1 MKMVDPNSP
10 TPQGPRRPVAV
21 LGTLLPHLHPERH
34 HVYRDVTALALL
46 AALIAA
52 GFGSLPVAL
61 VLTAVALPAAVL
73 VYIHDHRLWHDEPIT
88 VIVVA
93 FGLSL
98 LLGVG
103 VGLLETHFIHLV
115 TAGSIHYHLPSVPRI
130 LELGLLVPVAAFI
143 AVVIAPLVI
152 SARPSFR
159 HPLDVVVAGS
169 LSGAALSL
177 GLSVV
182 VQHGA
187 FTHVQVTA
195 GDPAHVAFI
204 ALTLGF
210 LQPIVLAT
218 AGTVGVLGLRRLGVN
233 PVTGVIEGLA
243 LVVAYEL
250 ATTVLHPY
258 GTRGIVL
265 TALAAFVLA
274 AAGLVAARNALHAAL
289 LADAGADAEATEAAG
304 VEHRL
309 HAGLVAAIVAAVV
322 VIAAVVSV
330 AVALSG
336 PSTRPAPPGE
346 GGSGRIAPHSAAA
359 ARSIHPAVGKFDQ
372 SLWGRVALASTT
384 TSLAA
389 GTATTI
395 NLVNGINMTVAPGWT
410 VTHQGQQ
417 SADLFNSDQ
426 SAALF
431 VLAGAADASDIVQ
444 ESASLINQDIQ
455 SSGLTNVQQRPAQ
468 PQPLQG
474 KNFQQLLEVDYTA
487 NIQTAQG
494 TDQIYGGWVT
504 LYNSITGAS
513 GFFNLYAGS
522 HDAFKAAL
530 PDAASM
536 MVSME

>member
-1 MKMVDPNSP
+1 MVSPSNP
-10 TPQGPRRPVAV
+10 TPEVSRRPVAV

-88 VIVVA
+88 VIVVV

-115 TAGSIHYHLPSVPRI
+115 TAGSTHYHLPSVPRI
-130 LELGLLVPVAAFI
+130 LELGLLVPVAAFV

-152 SARPSFR
+152 SGRPSFR

-218 AGTVGVLGLRRLGVN
+218 AATVAVLGLRRLGVS
-233 PVTGVIEGLA
+233 PVLGVIEGLV

-289 LADAGADAEATEAAG
+289 LADTGADAQGTDAPD

-309 HAGLVAAIVAAVV
+309 HAGLVRAIVAAVV

-359 ARSIHPAVGKFDQ
+359 ARSIPPGVGKLDQ
-372 SLWGRVALASTT
+372 SPWGRVALASTT

-389 GTATTI
+389 GTAATI

-431 VLAGAADASDIVQ
+431 VVAGGADASDIGQ
-444 ESASLINQDIQ
+444 ESTSLINQNIQ

-487 NIQTAQG
+487 NIQTDQG

>member
-1 MKMVDPNSP
+1 MVNPNSP
-10 TPQGPRRPVAV
+10 TPQGLRRPVAV

-52 GFGSLPVAL
+52 AFGSLPVAL

-93 FGLSL
+93 FALSL
-98 LLGVG
+98 LLGVA
-103 VGLLETHFIHLV
+103 VGLLETHFIHLAAV
-115 TAGSIHYHLPSVPRI
+115 GSIRYQLPPVPRI
-130 LELGLLVPVAAFI
+130 LKLGVLVPVAAFV

-159 HPLDVVVAGS
+159 HPLDVVVACS

-218 AGTVGVLGLRRLGVN
+218 AATVGVLGLRRLGVS
-233 PVTGVIEGLA
+233 PVLGLLEGLV

-265 TALAAFVLA
+265 TALAAFLLA
-274 AAGLVAARNALHAAL
+274 GAGLVAARNALHAAL
-289 LADAGADAEATEAAG
+289 LADTGADAQGMQAPA

-309 HAGLVAAIVAAVV
+309 HAGVVTAIVTVVV

-346 GGSGRIAPHSAAA
+346 GGIGRIAPHSAAA
-359 ARSIHPAVGKFDQ
+359 ARSIRPGIGKFGQ
-372 SLWGRVALASTT
+372 SPWGRVALVSTT

-389 GTATTI
+389 GTASTI
-395 NLVNGINMTVAPGWT
+395 NLVDGINMTVAPGWT
-410 VTHQGQQ
+410 VVHQGDQ
-417 SADLFNSDQ
+417 SADLFNSYQ

-431 VLAGAADASDIVQ
+431 VVVAGVDASDIGQ
-444 ESASLINQDIQ
+444 ESTSLINQSIQ
-455 SSGLTNVQQRPAQ
+455 TAGLTNVHQRPAPVQ
-468 PQPLQG
+468 SLQG
-474 KNFQQLLEVDYTA
+474 RNFQQLLEVDYTA
-487 NIQTAQG
+487 NIQTDQG

-504 LYNSITGAS
+504 LYNSKTGAS
-513 GFFNLYAGS
+513 GFFNLYADS
-522 HDAFKAAL
+522 RNAFEQAL
-530 PDAASM
+530 ADAASM

>member
-1 MKMVDPNSP
+1 MKMVNPNSP

-52 GFGSLPVAL
+52 AFGSLPVAL

-93 FGLSL
+93 FALSL
-98 LLGVG
+98 LLGVA
-103 VGLLETHFIHLV
+103 VGLLETHFIHLAAV
-115 TAGSIHYHLPSVPRI
+115 GSIRYQLPPVPRI
-130 LELGLLVPVAAFI
+130 LKLGVLVPVAAFV

-159 HPLDVVVAGS
+159 HPLDVVVACS

-218 AGTVGVLGLRRLGVN
+218 AATVGVLGLRRLGVS
-233 PVTGVIEGLA
+233 PVLGLIEGLV

-250 ATTVLHPY
+250 ATTLLHPY

-265 TALAAFVLA
+265 TALAAFLLA
-274 AAGLVAARNALHAAL
+274 GAGLVAARNALHAAL
-289 LADAGADAEATEAAG
+289 LADTGADAQGMQAPA

-309 HAGLVAAIVAAVV
+309 HAGVVTAIVTVVV

-346 GGSGRIAPHSAAA
+346 GGIGRIAPHSAAA
-359 ARSIHPAVGKFDQ
+359 ARSIRPGIGKFGQ
-372 SLWGRVALASTT
+372 SPWGRVALVSTM

-389 GTATTI
+389 GTASTI
-395 NLVNGINMTVAPGWT
+395 NLVDGINMTVAPGWT
-410 VTHQGQQ
+410 VVHQGDQ
-417 SADLFNSDQ
+417 SADLFNSYQ

-431 VLAGAADASDIVQ
+431 VVVAGVDASDIGQ
-444 ESASLINQDIQ
+444 ESTSLINQSIQ
-455 SSGLTNVQQRPAQ
+455 TAGLTNVHQRPAPVQ
-468 PQPLQG
+468 SLQG
-474 KNFQQLLEVDYTA
+474 RNFQQLLEVDYTA

-504 LYNSITGAS
+504 LYNSKTGAS
-513 GFFNLYAGS
+513 GFFNLYADS
-522 HDAFKAAL
+522 RNAFEQAL
-530 PDAASM
+530 ADAASM

>member
-1 MKMVDPNSP
+1 MVSPSSP
-10 TPQGPRRPVAV
+10 TPEGSRRPVAV

-34 HVYRDVTALALL
+34 HVYRDVIALALL

-52 GFGSLPVAL
+52 AFGSLPAAL

-98 LLGVG
+98 LLGVA
-103 VGLLETHFIHLV
+103 VGLLETHFIHFV
-115 TAGSIHYHLPSVPRI
+115 AVGSIRYQLPPVPRI
-130 LELGLLVPVAAFI
+130 LELGLLIPVAAFV
-143 AVVIAPLVI
+143 AVVIAPLVV

-218 AGTVGVLGLRRLGVN
+218 AATVGVLGLRRLGVS
-233 PVTGVIEGLA
+233 PVLGVIEGLA

-250 ATTVLHPY
+250 ATTLLQPY

-265 TALAAFVLA
+265 TALAAFLLA
-274 AAGLVAARNALHAAL
+274 GAGLVAARNALHAAL
-289 LADAGADAEATEAAG
+289 LADTRADAQATEAHD
-304 VEHRL
+304 VEPRL
-309 HAGLVAAIVAAVV
+309 HAGVVTAIVAAVV
-322 VIAAVVSV
+322 LIAAVVSV

-359 ARSIHPAVGKFDQ
+359 ARSIRPGIGKFGQ
-372 SLWGRVALASTT
+372 RPWGRVALASTT

-389 GTATTI
+389 GAASTI
-395 NLVNGINMTVAPGWT
+395 TLVDGINMTVAPGWT
-410 VTHQGQQ
+410 VVHQGDQ
-417 SADLFNSDQ
+417 SADLFNSYQ

-431 VLAGAADASDIVQ
+431 VVVAGVDASDIGQ
-444 ESASLINQDIQ
+444 ESTSLINQSIQ
-455 SSGLTNVQQRPAQ
+455 TAGLTNVHQRPAPVQ
-468 PQPLQG
+468 SLQG
-474 KNFQQLLEVDYTA
+474 RNFQQLLEVDYTA

-504 LYNSITGAS
+504 LYNSKTGAA
-513 GFFNLYAGS
+513 GFFNLYADS
-522 HDAFKAAL
+522 RNAFEEAL
-530 PDAASM
+530 ADAASM

>member
-1 MKMVDPNSP
+1 MKMVNPNGP
-10 TPQGPRRPVAV
+10 TPQRPRRPVAV

-52 GFGSLPVAL
+52 AFGSLPVAL

-88 VIVVA
+88 VIAVA
-93 FGLSL
+93 FALSL
-98 LLGVG
+98 LLGVA
-103 VGLLETHFIHLV
+103 VGLLETHFIHMAAV
-115 TAGSIHYHLPSVPRI
+115 GSIRYQLPPVPRI
-130 LELGLLVPVAAFI
+130 LKLGLLIPVAAFV
-143 AVVIAPLVI
+143 AVVIAPLVV

-187 FTHVQVTA
+187 FTHVQMTA

-218 AGTVGVLGLRRLGVN
+218 AATVGVLGLRRLGVS
-233 PVTGVIEGLA
+233 PVLGVIEGLA

-250 ATTVLHPY
+250 ATTLLHPY

-265 TALAAFVLA
+265 TALAAFLLA
-274 AAGLVAARNALHAAL
+274 WAGLVAARNALHAAL
-289 LADAGADAEATEAAG
+289 LADAGTQDTEAPA

-309 HAGLVAAIVAAVV
+309 HGGVVRAIVAAVV

-346 GGSGRIAPHSAAA
+346 GGRGRIASHSAATT
-359 ARSIHPAVGKFDQ
+359 RSIRPEIGKFGQ
-372 SLWGRVALASTT
+372 SPWGRVALASTT

-389 GTATTI
+389 GTTSAI
-395 NLVNGINMTVAPGWT
+395 KLVDGINMTVAPGWT
-410 VTHQGQQ
+410 VAHQGDQ
-417 SADLFNSDQ
+417 SADLFNNYQ

-431 VLAGAADASDIVQ
+431 VVVAGVDAPDIGQ
-444 ESASLINQDIQ
+444 ESTSLINQSIQ
-455 SSGLTNVQQRPAQ
+455 TAGLTNVHQRPAPVQ
-468 PQPLQG
+468 SLQG

-487 NIQTAQG
+487 DIQTAQG

-504 LYNSITGAS
+504 LYNSKTGAC
-513 GFFNLYAGS
+513 GFFNLYADS
-522 HDAFKAAL
+522 RNAFEEALADAS
-530 PDAASM
+530 SM
-536 MVSME
+536 MESIE

>member
-1 MKMVDPNSP
+1 MVNPNSP

-115 TAGSIHYHLPSVPRI
+115 TAGSTHYHLPSVQRI
-130 LELGLLVPVAAFI
+130 LELGLLVPVAAFL

-152 SARPSFR
+152 SGRPSFR

-218 AGTVGVLGLRRLGVN
+218 AATVAVLGLRRLGVS
-233 PVTGVIEGLA
+233 PVLGVIEGLV

-274 AAGLVAARNALHAAL
+274 AAGLIAARNALHAAL
-289 LADAGADAEATEAAG
+289 LADTGADAQGTEAPD

-309 HAGLVAAIVAAVV
+309 HAGLVRAIVAAVV

-359 ARSIHPAVGKFDQ
+359 ARSISPGVGKFNQ
-372 SLWGRVALASTT
+372 IPWGRVALASTT

-389 GTATTI
+389 GATATI
-395 NLVNGINMTVAPGWT
+395 NLANGINMTVAPGWT
-410 VTHQGQQ
+410 VTHQSQQ
-417 SADLFNSDQ
+417 SADLFNRDQ

-431 VLAGAADASDIVQ
+431 VVAGGADASDIVQ
-444 ESASLINQDIQ
+444 ESASLINQNIQ

-487 NIQTAQG
+487 NIQTDQG

-504 LYNSITGAS
+504 LYNSVTGAS

>member
-1 MKMVDPNSP
+1 MVNPNSP

-52 GFGSLPVAL
+52 AFGSLPVAL
-61 VLTAVALPAAVL
+61 VLTAVALPATVL

-98 LLGVG
+98 LLGVA
-103 VGLLETHFIHLV
+103 VGLLETHFIHFV
-115 TAGSIHYHLPSVPRI
+115 AVGSIRYQLPPVPRI
-130 LELGLLVPVAAFI
+130 LELGLLIPVAAFV
-143 AVVIAPLVI
+143 AVVIAPLLV

-218 AGTVGVLGLRRLGVN
+218 AATVGVLGLRRLGVS
-233 PVTGVIEGLA
+233 PVVGVIEGLA

-250 ATTVLHPY
+250 ATTVLQPY

-265 TALAAFVLA
+265 TALAAFLLA

-289 LADAGADAEATEAAG
+289 LADTGANAQGTEAPE

-309 HAGLVAAIVAAVV
+309 HAGLVTAIVAAVV

-346 GGSGRIAPHSAAA
+346 GGIGRIAPHSAAA
-359 ARSIHPAVGKFDQ
+359 ARSIRPRGGKFAQ
-372 SLWGRVALASTT
+372 SPWGRVALASTT
-384 TSLAA
+384 RSLAA
-389 GTATTI
+389 GAAATI
-395 NLVNGINMTVAPGWT
+395 NLTHGIIMTVAPGWT
-410 VTHQGQQ
+410 VTHQGDQ

-426 SAALF
+426 SAAVF
-431 VLAGAADASDIVQ
+431 VVVGGVDASDIEQ
-444 ESASLINQDIQ
+444 ESTSLIDQNIQ
-455 SSGLTNVQQRPAQ
+455 ISGMTNVQRRPAQ
-468 PQPLQG
+468 TQTLQG
-474 KNFQQLLEVDYTA
+474 KNFQQMLEVDYA
-487 NIQTAQG
+487 ASIQTAQG
-494 TDQIYGGWVT
+494 TDRIYGGWVT
-504 LYNSITGAS
+504 LYNPTSGGS
-513 GFFNLYAGS
+513 GFFNLYAES
-522 HDAFKAAL
+522 YEMFKAAL

>member
-1 MKMVDPNSP
+1 MEMVSPSSP
-10 TPQGPRRPVAV
+10 TPHGSRRPIAV
-21 LGTLLPHLHPERH
+21 IGTLMPHLAAGRH
-34 HVYRDVTALALL
+34 HVYRNVTALALL

-52 GFGSLPVAL
+52 GLGSLSVAL

-88 VIVVA
+88 LIVVA

-103 VGLLETHFIHLV
+103 VGLLETHFIKLV
-115 TAGSIHYHLPSVPRI
+115 GSGSTGYHLPPVPRI
-130 LELGLLVPVAAFI
+130 LELGVLVPVAAFV
-143 AVVIAPLVI
+143 AVVIAPLLV
-152 SARPSFR
+152 SARPAFR

-187 FTHVQVTA
+187 FTHVQATA

-204 ALTLGF
+204 SLTLGF

-218 AGTVGVLGLRRLGVN
+218 AATVGVLGLRRLGVN
-233 PVTGVIEGLA
+233 PVTGVIEGLV

-250 ATTVLHPY
+250 ATTLLQPY

-265 TALAAFVLA
+265 TALATFVLA
-274 AAGLVAARNALHAAL
+274 GAGLAAARNGLHEAL
-289 LADAGADAEATEAAG
+289 LADTGADTDVKAAG
-304 VEHRL
+304 DVEHRL
-309 HAGLVAAIVAAVV
+309 HAGLVAAIVAVV
-322 VIAAVVSV
+322 VGIAAAVSV
-330 AVALSG
+330 AVVLGGSATH
-336 PSTRPAPPGE
+336 PTPPGQ
-346 GGSGRIAPHSAAA
+346 GGGGMIAPHSAAA
-359 ARSIHPAVGKFDQ
+359 TGSIRPAMGQFGQ
-372 SLWGRVALASTT
+372 SPWGSVALASST
-384 TSLAA
+384 TSVAA
-389 GTATTI
+389 GTASTI
-395 NLVNGINMTVAPGWT
+395 NLVDGINMTVAPGWT
-410 VTHQGQQ
+410 VTRQGQQ
-417 SADLFNSDQ
+417 SADLFNSNQ

-431 VLAGAADASDIVQ
+431 VVAGGADTSDIGQ
-444 ESASLINQDIQ
+444 ESASLINQNIQ
-455 SSGLTNVQQRPAQ
+455 SSGLTNVQQHPAQ

-487 NIQTAQG
+487 NIQTNQG

-504 LYNSITGAS
+504 LFNSTTGGS

-522 HDAFKAAL
+522 QGAFKAAL

>member
-1 MKMVDPNSP
+1 MVSASSP
-10 TPQGPRRPVAV
+10 TPEGSRRPVAV

-34 HVYRDVTALALL
+34 HVYRDVIALALL

-52 GFGSLPVAL
+52 AFGSLPVAL

-73 VYIHDHRLWHDEPIT
+73 VYIHDHRLWHDEPVT
-88 VIVVA
+88 VIVVT

-103 VGLLETHFIHLV
+103 VGLLQTHFIHLV
-115 TAGSIHYHLPSVPRI
+115 TVGSTHYHLPSVRRI
-130 LELGLLVPVAAFI
+130 LELGLLVPVAAFV

-187 FTHVQVTA
+187 FTHMQVTA

-289 LADAGADAEATEAAG
+289 LADRGADAKATEAPG

-309 HAGLVAAIVAAVV
+309 HAGLVAAIIIVVV

-336 PSTRPAPPGE
+336 PSTRPAPPGDD
-346 GGSGRIAPHSAAA
+346 GGRIAPHSAAA
-359 ARSIHPAVGKFDQ
+359 ARSISPGVGTLDQ
-372 SLWGRVALASTT
+372 GPWGRVALASTT

-389 GTATTI
+389 GAAATIDLTH
-395 NLVNGINMTVAPGWT
+395 GIKMTVAPGWT

-431 VLAGAADASDIVQ
+431 VVVGGADASDIVQ
-444 ESASLINQDIQ
+444 ESASLINQNIQ
-455 SSGLTNVQQRPAQ
+455 SAGLTNVQQRPAQ

-487 NIQTAQG
+487 NIQTDQG

-504 LYNSITGAS
+504 LYNSTTGSS

-522 HDAFKAAL
+522 RNAFKAAL
-530 PDAASM
+530 SDAASM

>member
-1 MKMVDPNSP
+1 MKMVNPNSP

-52 GFGSLPVAL
+52 AFGSLPVAL
-61 VLTAVALPAAVL
+61 VLTAVALPATVL

-98 LLGVG
+98 LLGVA
-103 VGLLETHFIHLV
+103 VGLLETHFIHIV
-115 TAGSIHYHLPSVPRI
+115 ASGSIRYQLPPVPRI
-130 LELGLLVPVAAFI
+130 LKLGVLIPVAAFV
-143 AVVIAPLVI
+143 AVVIAPLVV

-218 AGTVGVLGLRRLGVN
+218 AATVGVLGLRRLGVS
-233 PVTGVIEGLA
+233 PLLGVIEGLA

-258 GTRGIVL
+258 GARGIVL

-289 LADAGADAEATEAAG
+289 LADTGADAQGTQAPD

-309 HAGLVAAIVAAVV
+309 HAGLVTAIVAAVV

-330 AVALSG
+330 VVALSG

-346 GGSGRIAPHSAAA
+346 GGRGRIAPNSAAT
-359 ARSIHPAVGKFDQ
+359 ARFILPGRGKFDQ
-372 SLWGRVALASTT
+372 SPWGKVALVSTT

-389 GTATTI
+389 GAAAMI
-395 NLVNGINMTVAPGWT
+395 NLGKGINMTVAPGWT
-410 VTHQGQQ
+410 VAHQSQQ
-417 SADLFNSDQ
+417 SADLLNSYQ

-431 VLAGAADASDIVQ
+431 VVAGDADTSDIGQ
-444 ESASLINQDIQ
+444 ESTSLINQSIQ
-455 SSGLTNVQQRPAQ
+455 TVGLTNVQQRPT
-468 PQPLQG
+468 PMQPLQG

-504 LYNSITGAS
+504 LYNSKTAAS
-513 GFFNLYAGS
+513 GFVNLYADS
-522 HDAFKAAL
+522 PQAFEAAL
-530 PDAASM
+530 ADATSM

>member
-1 MKMVDPNSP
+1 MVSPSSP
-10 TPQGPRRPVAV
+10 TPEGSRRPVAV

-46 AALIAA
+46 SALIAA

-73 VYIHDHRLWHDEPIT
+73 IYIHDHRLWHDEPIT
-88 VIVVA
+88 VVVVA

-115 TAGSIHYHLPSVPRI
+115 TAGSTHYRLPSVTRI
-130 LELGLLVPVAAFI
+130 LELGLLVPVAAFV

-204 ALTLGF
+204 ALTLGY

-233 PVTGVIEGLA
+233 PVIGVIEGLA

-265 TALAAFVLA
+265 TALAAFVIA

-289 LADAGADAEATEAAG
+289 LAHPGADAEATEAAG

-309 HAGLVAAIVAAVV
+309 HARLVTAIVVAVV

-336 PSTRPAPPGE
+336 PATRPAPPGE

-359 ARSIHPAVGKFDQ
+359 ARSIHGMGKFDQ
-372 SLWGRVALASTT
+372 NPWGRVALASTT

-389 GTATTI
+389 GTPSTI

-431 VLAGAADASDIVQ
+431 VLAGSADRSDIGQ
-444 ESASLINQDIQ
+444 ESTSLINQNIQ

-468 PQPLQG
+468 PQRLQG
-474 KNFQQLLEVDYTA
+474 KNFQQLLEIDYTA
-487 NIQTAQG
+487 DIQTDQG

-504 LYNSITGAS
+504 LYNSTTGAS
-513 GFFNLYAGS
+513 GFFNLYAESPGT
-522 HDAFKAAL
+522 FKAAL

-536 MVSME
+536 MASME

>member
-1 MKMVDPNSP
+1 MEMVSPSSP
-10 TPQGPRRPVAV
+10 TPHGSRRPIAV
-21 LGTLLPHLHPERH
+21 IGTLMPHLAAGRH
-34 HVYRDVTALALL
+34 HVYRNVTALALL

-52 GFGSLPVAL
+52 GLGSLSVAL

-88 VIVVA
+88 LIVVA

-103 VGLLETHFIHLV
+103 VGLLETHFIKLV
-115 TAGSIHYHLPSVPRI
+115 GSGSTGYHLPPVPRI
-130 LELGLLVPVAAFI
+130 LELGVLVPVAAFV
-143 AVVIAPLVI
+143 AVVIAPLLV
-152 SARPSFR
+152 SARPAFR

-187 FTHVQVTA
+187 FTHVQATA

-204 ALTLGF
+204 SLTLGF

-218 AGTVGVLGLRRLGVN
+218 AATVGVLGLRRLGVN
-233 PVTGVIEGLA
+233 PVTGVIEGLV

-250 ATTVLHPY
+250 ATTLLQPY
-258 GTRGIVL
+258 GARGIVL
-265 TALAAFVLA
+265 TALATFVLA
-274 AAGLVAARNALHAAL
+274 GAGLAAARNGLHEAL
-289 LADAGADAEATEAAG
+289 LADTGADTDVKAAG
-304 VEHRL
+304 DVEHRL
-309 HAGLVAAIVAAVV
+309 HAGLVAAIVAVIV
-322 VIAAVVSV
+322 VIAAAVSV
-330 AVALSG
+330 AVVLGGSATH
-336 PSTRPAPPGE
+336 PTPPGQ
-346 GGSGRIAPHSAAA
+346 GGGGMIAPHSAAA
-359 ARSIHPAVGKFDQ
+359 AGSIRPAMGQFGQ
-372 SLWGRVALASTT
+372 SPWGSVALASST

-389 GTATTI
+389 GTASTI
-395 NLVNGINMTVAPGWT
+395 NLVDGINMTVAPGWT
-410 VTHQGQQ
+410 VTRQGQQ
-417 SADLFNSDQ
+417 SADLFNSNQ

-431 VLAGAADASDIVQ
+431 VVAGGADTSDIGQ
-444 ESASLINQDIQ
+444 ESTLLINQNIQ
-455 SSGLTNVQQRPAQ
+455 SSGLTNVQQHAAQ

-487 NIQTAQG
+487 NIQTNQG

-504 LYNSITGAS
+504 LFNSTTGGS

-522 HDAFKAAL
+522 QDAFKAAL

>member
-1 MKMVDPNSP
+1 MVKPNSP
-10 TPQGPRRPVAV
+10 TPHGTRRPVAV

-52 GFGSLPVAL
+52 AFGSLPVAL
-61 VLTAVALPAAVL
+61 VLTAVALPATVL

-98 LLGVG
+98 LLGVA
-103 VGLLETHFIHLV
+103 VGLLETHFIPLV
-115 TAGSIHYHLPSVPRI
+115 AVGSIRYQLPPVPRL
-130 LELGLLVPVAAFI
+130 LELGLLVPVAAFV

-187 FTHVQVTA
+187 FTHVQMTA

-218 AGTVGVLGLRRLGVN
+218 AATVGVLGLRRLGVS
-233 PVTGVIEGLA
+233 PVLGVIEGLA

-250 ATTVLHPY
+250 ATTVLQPY

-289 LADAGADAEATEAAG
+289 LADTGADAQDTQVPV

-309 HAGLVAAIVAAVV
+309 HAGLVTAIVAAVV

-336 PSTRPAPPGE
+336 PSTRPTPPGE
-346 GGSGRIAPHSAAA
+346 GGRGRIAPHLAAE
-359 ARSIHPAVGKFDQ
+359 ARSISPGVSKSNQ
-372 SLWGRVALASTT
+372 RPWGRVSLASTT
-384 TSLAA
+384 RSLAA
-389 GTATTI
+389 GTVTTI
-395 NLVNGINMTVAPGWT
+395 NLTHGINMTVAPGWT
-410 VTHQGQQ
+410 VTDQREQ
-417 SADLFNSDQ
+417 SADLSNRDQ

-431 VLAGAADASDIVQ
+431 VVVGGADASDLEQ
-444 ESASLINQDIQ
+444 ESTSLINQNIQ
-455 SSGLTNVQQRPAQ
+455 SSGMTNVKRRSAP

-474 KNFQQLLEVDYTA
+474 KNFQWLLEVDYTA
-487 NIQTAQG
+487 NIQTPQG

-504 LYNSITGAS
+504 LYNPATGGS

-522 HDAFKAAL
+522 HDAFEAAL
-530 PDAASM
+530 PDAAGM
-536 MVSME
+536 FLSME